1 MEYKS
6 HSVFAFKNNKYNSAM
21 LKEMTSKPT
30 VHLWKKEN
38 KTILDR
44 MLLSRKGF
52 SQWGREWL
60 PRKLKLIA
68 AADGN

>member
-30 VHLWKKEN
+30 VHL
-38 KTILDR
+38 
-44 MLLSRKGF
+44 
-52 SQWGREWL
+52 
-60 PRKLKLIA
+60 
-68 AADGN
+68 